1 MTERITFLTPV
12 GVSKYPY
19 VQQADTA
26 FGQNKYK
33 TSLVLD
39 KFCISKN
46 LQSLHNEL
54 RYIII
59 TKENS

>member
-1 MTERITFLTPV
+1 MTERMTFLTQWV
-12 GVSKYPY
+12 KVNTH

-39 KFCISKN
+39 KADAEPLVEKLKN
-46 LQSLHNEL
+46 LDKREW
-54 RYIII
+54 
-59 TKENS
+59 